1 MDPKKTVPGLANARW
16 RVQVEHQ
23 DHEALKKKMLQSINK
38 RKKRGLKFSVHFV
51 VLKIYGYI
59 LKEILRRQRHNL

>member
-38 RKKRGLKFSVHFV
+38 RKKRGLK
-51 VLKIYGYI
+51 LI
-59 LKEILRRQRHNL
+59 LVYTLLYSKYMGTF